1 MISYRKFL
9 GNTVLK
15 ISMMVFCPIFI
26 SALLNATEP
35 SVLKN
40 QFIKKTTN
48 LYIPNLQAKKSNL
61 HYVYWQEGDRIISVN
76 YGRNG
81 ILISKTTYDHVNS
94 KHRFIFDDLCKE
106 KDCQQFI
113 HD

>member
-1 MISYRKFL
+1 MIRSRKFL
-9 GNTVLK
+9 RNTVLK
-15 ISMMVFCPIFI
+15 ISMVFCLIFT
-26 SALLNATEP
+26 SPLLNAAEP
-35 SVLKN
+35 SVLEN
-40 QFIKKTTN
+40 QYIKKTTK

-61 HYVYWQEGDRIISVN
+61 HYVYGPKGDRVVSVN
-76 YGRNG
+76 YSGNG
-81 ILISKTTYDHVNS
+81 FLISKTTYQNVNS

>member
-1 MISYRKFL
+1 MIRSRKFL
-9 GNTVLK
+9 KNAILK
-15 ISMMVFCPIFI
+15 ISTTFCFIF
-26 SALLNATEP
+26 T
-35 SVLKN
+35 SVLLDAAEPGVLDN
-40 QFIKKTTN
+40 HYIKKSTN

-61 HYVYWQEGDRIISVN
+61 HYVYGPEGDKVVSVN
-76 YGRNG
+76 FSSSG
-81 ILISKTTYDHVNS
+81 ILISKTTYQNVNS

>member
-1 MISYRKFL
+1 MMRSRKFL
-9 GNTVLK
+9 KNGVLK
-15 ISMMVFCPIFI
+15 ISMIFCLIFT
-26 SALLNATEP
+26 STLLNAAEP
-35 SVLKN
+35 SVLEN
-40 QFIKKTTN
+40 QYIKKTTK

-61 HYVYWQEGDRIISVN
+61 HYVYGPKGDRLVSVN
-76 YGRNG
+76 YDGNG
-81 ILISKTTYDHVNS
+81 FLISKTTYHNVNS

>member
-1 MISYRKFL
+1 M
-9 GNTVLK
+9 LK
-15 ISMMVFCPIFI
+15 ISLTFCLVFT
-26 SALLNATEP
+26 SALLTAAEP
-35 SVLKN
+35 DVLEN
-40 QFIKKTTN
+40 QDIKKTTN

-61 HYVYWQEGDRIISVN
+61 HYVYGPEGDRVVSVN
-76 YGRNG
+76 YSDNG
-81 ILISKTTYDHVNS
+81 ILISKTTYQNINS

>member
-1 MISYRKFL
+1 MIRYRKFL
-9 GNTVLK
+9 RNTVLK
-15 ISMMVFCPIFI
+15 ISMILCLVFT

-35 SVLKN
+35 NVLEN
-40 QFIKKTTN
+40 QYVKTTTS

-61 HYVYWQEGDRIISVN
+61 HYVYGPEGDRVVSVN
-76 YGRNG
+76 YSANG
-81 ILISKTTYDHVNS
+81 ILISKTTYDNVNS
-94 KHRFIFDDLCKE
+94 KHRFIFDDFCKE

>member
-1 MISYRKFL
+1 MIRSRKFL
-9 GNTVLK
+9 RSNVLK
-15 ISMMVFCPIFI
+15 IFLTFCLIFT
-26 SALLNATEP
+26 SALSIAAEP
-35 SVLKN
+35 GVLEN
-40 QFIKKTTN
+40 QYIKKSTN

-61 HYVYWQEGDRIISVN
+61 HYVYGPEGDRVVSVN
-76 YGRNG
+76 FSGNG
-81 ILISKTTYDHVNS
+81 ILISKTTYHNVNS

>member
-1 MISYRKFL
+1 MRSRKFL
-9 GNTVLK
+9 KNAVLK
-15 ISMMVFCPIFI
+15 ISMVFCLIFT
-26 SALLNATEP
+26 SALLIAAEP
-35 SVLKN
+35 SVLEN
-40 QFIKKTTN
+40 QYTKRTSN

-61 HYVYWQEGDRIISVN
+61 HYVYGPEGDRVVSVN
-76 YGRNG
+76 YSGNG
-81 ILISKTTYDHVNS
+81 ILISKTTYDNVNS

>member
-1 MISYRKFL
+1 MIRSRKFL
-9 GNTVLK
+9 KSTVLK
-15 ISMMVFCPIFI
+15 IFLTFCLIFTA
-26 SALLNATEP
+26 ALLNAAES
-35 SVLKN
+35 SVLDN
-40 QFIKKTTN
+40 QYIKKSTN

-61 HYVYWQEGDRIISVN
+61 HYVYGPEGDRVVSVN
-76 YGRNG
+76 YSGNG
-81 ILISKTTYDHVNS
+81 ILISKTTYQNVNS

>member
-1 MISYRKFL
+1 MIRSRKFL
-9 GNTVLK
+9 KNTVLK
-15 ISMMVFCPIFI
+15 NFLTFCLIFA
-26 SALLNATEP
+26 SVLLNAAEP
-35 SVLKN
+35 GVLEN
-40 QFIKKTTN
+40 QYIKKSTN

-61 HYVYWQEGDRIISVN
+61 HYVYGPEGDRVVSVN
-76 YGRNG
+76 YSGNG
-81 ILISKTTYDHVNS
+81 ILISKTTYHNVNS